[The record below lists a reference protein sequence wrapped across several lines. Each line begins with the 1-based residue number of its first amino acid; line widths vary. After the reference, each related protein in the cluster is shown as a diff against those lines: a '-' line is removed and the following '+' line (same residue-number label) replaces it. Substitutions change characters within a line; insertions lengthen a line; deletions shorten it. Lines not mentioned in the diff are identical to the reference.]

1 MMLRSEH
8 PQMRLYLCTA
18 ASEDA
23 HSALNLMTLTRNS
36 QLTQA
41 TMSDPLND
49 IITEAYGMRQAERE
63 DALRILAKKK
73 SRATLIELV
82 DEAVGLAEIE
92 ISQIS
97 MFRTAC
103 EAGCDWCCY
112 QRVSASPAE
121 ILRIADYLRR
131 TRSAE
136 DLADLRARLAAVDT
150 QTRGRSAQERL
161 ALHVPCPLLVDGRC
175 TIYHVRPLTC
185 RGYTSADVDACRRKV
200 DAPNEK
206 VHIDADPIRYFYCQG
221 VLNGIDDGLLAHE
234 LEGGLV
240 ELIAALSIALG
251 DERALQR
258 WLRGETVF
266 ADAHVAP
273 VG

>member
-1 MMLRSEH
+1 
-8 PQMRLYLCTA
+8 
-18 ASEDA
+18 
-23 HSALNLMTLTRNS
+23 
-36 QLTQA
+36 
-41 TMSDPLND
+41 MSDPLND
-49 IITEAYGMRQAERE
+49 VITEAYGMRQAERD
-63 DALRILAKKK
+63 DALRILGKKK

-82 DEAVGLAEIE
+82 DEAVGLAEVE

-103 EAGCDWCCY
+103 EVGCDWCCY

-136 DLADLRARLAAVDT
+136 DLANLRAHLAAVDT
-150 QTRGRSAQERL
+150 QTSGRSSQDRL
-161 ALHVPCPLLVDGRC
+161 ALRLHCPLLVDGRC
-175 TIYHVRPLTC
+175 SVYHVRPLTC
-185 RGYTSADVDACRRKV
+185 RGYTSADVDACRHKV
-200 DAPNEK
+200 DMPAEK

-221 VLNGIDDGLLAHE
+221 VLNGINDGLQAHE

-240 ELIAALSIALG
+240 ELIGALSIALG

-258 WLRGETVF
+258 WLRGESVF
-266 ADAHVAP
+266 DGAHVTP